1 MLNDLL
7 DIPSVRESANLL
19 AIVKLS
25 TFLLNSLIRFD
36 LYSFTCSSVIFIS
49 EAISL
54 LGIDSMTVLKFS
66 LVSSNIPIS

>member
-25 TFLLNSLIRFD
+25 TFLLNSLIRLD